1 MTDTIITQANLL
13 AEMPSPWPVDPF
25 PAVQKAVGKSKTK
38 LVVLDDDPTGTQ
50 TVNGMPVLTTWSV
63 ASLQAELED
72 TGPGFFIL
80 TNSRSLTAPAAQ
92 ALSREIGLNLCQ
104 AIAATGVPVSVISRS
119 DSTLR
124 GHFPGEVDALLE
136 AMDTP
141 HLPRIIVPCFF
152 EGGRLTANDV
162 HYVAEGDRLVPAAQ
176 TPYARDA
183 AFGYR
188 HSNLRDWVTEK
199 TGGAVSGGQV
209 ASVTIDDIRR
219 GGPDQVAERLMSL
232 SSGSCCIVNAL
243 EYSDLAVFVSGL
255 LAAEAQGRQF
265 IFRSAAS
272 FVRVRAGIAAK
283 DLLNGAE
290 LNVGNGNGGLFVVG
304 SYVPK
309 TSAQLATLLG
319 QDKVVD
325 IEVKVDDLLND
336 ARQSVAIT
344 AAIAAAT
351 LALETG
357 RDAVLSTSRN
367 LVAGND
373 AANSLEIGR
382 RVSDSLVA
390 VVRGIDCQPGYL
402 VAKGGITS
410 SDLATNGLGVRR
422 AMIIGQVLPG
432 VPVWRLGL
440 ESRWPGMAYIV
451 FPGNVGDDDAL
462 ADIRQRL
469 SLRTV
474 PQPDNF

>member
-1 MTDTIITQANLL
+1 MTDDIITRADLL
-13 AEMPSPWPVDPF
+13 ATLPPPWPEDPF
-25 PAVQKAVGKSKTK
+25 PAIQKAVGQSKTK

-50 TVNGMPVLTTWSV
+50 TVHGMPVLTTWSV
-63 ASLQAELED
+63 ACLQAELKN

-92 ALSREIGLNLCQ
+92 VLSREIGLNLCQ
-104 AIAATGVPVSVISRS
+104 AVASTGVPVSVISRS

-124 GHFPGEVDALLE
+124 GHFPGEVDALLD

-141 HLPRIIVPCFF
+141 DLPRIIAPCFF

-188 HSNLRDWVTEK
+188 HSNLKDWVTEK

-209 ASVTIDDIRR
+209 ASVTIEDIRR
-219 GGPDQVAERLMSL
+219 GGPDQVAERLKSL

-243 EYSDLAVFVSGL
+243 EYSDLVVFVAGL

-265 IFRSAAS
+265 VFRSAAS

-283 DLLNGAE
+283 DLLDGAE
-290 LNVGNGNGGLFVVG
+290 LNVGNDNGGLFVVG

-309 TSAQLATLLG
+309 TSAQLAALRS

-336 ARQSVAIT
+336 ARQS
-344 AAIAAAT
+344 AAIAAAIAAADQ
-351 LALETG
+351 ALETG
-357 RDAVLSTSRN
+357 RDAVLFTSRD

-373 AANSLEIGR
+373 AAGSLEIGR

-390 VVRGIDCQPGYL
+390 VVRGIACQPGYL

-410 SDLATNGLGVRR
+410 SDVATKGLGVRR

-432 VPVWRLGL
+432 VPVWRLGR

-469 SLRTV
+469 SPPTA
-474 PQPDNF
+474 PQPDNC